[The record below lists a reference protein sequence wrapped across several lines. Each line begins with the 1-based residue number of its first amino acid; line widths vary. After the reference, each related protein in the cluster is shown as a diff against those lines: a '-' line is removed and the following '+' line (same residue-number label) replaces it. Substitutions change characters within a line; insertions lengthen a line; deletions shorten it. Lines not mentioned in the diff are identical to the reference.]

1 MDGNLRALNRYLD
14 ELHRVEGYADA
25 CREIEDA
32 ILEATPDSKIGNY
45 YGEELAE
52 WQERIGE
59 YRKNGGRSDRP
70 RIAKRK
76 TAEPVT
82 ACASMSGPALEV

>member
-1 MDGNLRALNRYLD
+1 MDGNLRALDRYLD
-14 ELHRVEGYADA
+14 ELDRAAGYESA

-32 ILEATPDSKIGNY
+32 ILEAAPDSKIGHY

-59 YRKNGGRSDRP
+59 YRSNGGRGHMMDWEHDEELWQ
-70 RIAKRK
+70 I
-76 TAEPVT
+76 VH
-82 ACASMSGPALEV
+82 G

>member
-59 YRKNGGRSDRP
+59 YRKNGGRSHMMNF
-70 RIAKRK
+70 
-76 TAEPVT
+76 EPIEELWQIVH
-82 ACASMSGPALEV
+82 G

>member
-1 MDGNLRALNRYLD
+1 MDGNLRSLNRYLD
-14 ELHRVEGYADA
+14 ELDRVEGYADA

-59 YRKNGGRSDRP
+59 YRNNGGRRHMMDWDHDEELWQ
-70 RIAKRK
+70 I
-76 TAEPVT
+76 VH
-82 ACASMSGPALEV
+82 G

>member
-1 MDGNLRALNRYLD
+1 MRSLNRYLD
-14 ELHRVEGYADA
+14 ELDRVEGYADA

-59 YRKNGGRSDRP
+59 YRNNGGRSHMMNF
-70 RIAKRK
+70 
-76 TAEPVT
+76 EPIEELWQIVH
-82 ACASMSGPALEV
+82 G